1 MSKIKYK
8 FDAKS
13 LTYEK
18 ARITVKEV
26 VWRSLSYLATGVVF
40 ATITIFIAQK
50 LLPSPNEKK
59 KNREIEA
66 LQLQYDLLQKKMTQV
81 ETVLS
86 DLENRDD
93 NIYRTI
99 FESEPL
105 AKSIR
110 YGGSGGSNKYSDFDA
125 FDNADLLK

>member
-1 MSKIKYK
+1 MSKVKYR
-8 FDAKS
+8 FNSKS

-18 ARITVKEV
+18 ARVTFKEV
-26 VWRSLSYLATGVVF
+26 FWRILSYLATGLVF
-40 ATITIFIAQK
+40 ATITIIVARQV
-50 LLPSPNEKK
+50 LPSPTEKK

-86 DLENRDD
+86 DLEDRDD

-99 FESEPL
+99 FESAHCL
-105 AKSIR
+105 AHVR
-110 YGGSGGSNKYSDFDA
+110 CGPTAG
-125 FDNADLLK
+125 